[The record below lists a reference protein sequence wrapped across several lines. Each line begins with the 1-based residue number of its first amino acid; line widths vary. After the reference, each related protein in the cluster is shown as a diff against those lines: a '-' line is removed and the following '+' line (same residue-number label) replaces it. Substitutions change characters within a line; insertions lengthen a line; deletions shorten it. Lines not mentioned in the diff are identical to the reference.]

1 MDYEESFAEAARRE
15 DEAVSDTISTHR
27 RGHVVDEDDMT
38 AFLIGALS
46 VKMQGTIGNLS
57 WSASV
62 LRHRKGVA
70 AEEKAFGAD
79 ILIHVALKAADL
91 EYSKGV
97 LVQAKNFDRH
107 LFARE
112 RQRFVDQCDKM
123 LVVTPASF
131 VFGYSRRGM
140 RCGSA
145 VTMVS
150 TTSPALF
157 EQCVWTSYRFFLE
170 LFRCPIG
177 DRRITSAN
185 VADLPVP
192 NVIRIRGSG
201 GGAET

>member
-1 MDYEESFAEAARRE
+1 MWGYFYRSERQNRQR
-15 DEAVSDTISTHR
+15 VSGWIT
-27 RGHVVDEDDMT
+27 
-38 AFLIGALS
+38 
-46 VKMQGTIGNLS
+46 KNLS
-57 WSASV
+57 PKRHVARTRLCRILLALIEEDMLLMKTSV

-112 RQRFVDQCDKM
+112 RQRFVDRCDKM